1 MRRKQVMMNSE
12 LKKVIRALG
21 DASRSS
27 GKQIWAAL
35 ADELDKPKRRRV
47 SVNLSKITRNSKE
60 GDVVAVPGKVLA
72 SGSIGP
78 SLTVAA
84 FSFSDSAREKI
95 LASGSQVLSLFELIE
110 QSVEPSRIRIVK

>member
-1 MRRKQVMMNSE
+1 MMNSE

-21 DASRSS
+21 SASRAS
-27 GKQIWAAL
+27 GKKIWGAL
-35 ADELDKPKRRRV
+35 ANELDKPKRRRV
-47 SVNLSKITRNSKE
+47 SVNLSKIARNSKE

-78 SLTVAA
+78 SVTVAA
-84 FSFSDSAREKI
+84 FSFSITAREKI
-95 LASGSQVLSLFELIE
+95 LASGSQVLSLLELLE